1 MAGLTHGF
9 RPTSVKES
17 HASSQESERL
27 KLLTKILSP
36 SEGRPQGYEEFRRFE
51 SLITREFY
59 PHISNIGVRRSVE
72 VYAKLLGLLNELRD
86 LVYFPHLANK
96 NVIAV
101 CGAFSAGKSSF
112 LNSIFGVGRLLKTG
126 DDPTTAIPTYLTNGP
141 EETIRALNISN
152 HTQNLTRKEA
162 NSLTHLDNDNQSVD
176 GRIAYSRIL
185 KTLQIESPKMEW
197 KNIALL
203 DTPGYSKPHTGLNE
217 QDEKSDAEMA
227 RGELAKA
234 DYLIW
239 VVSVDDGTLHESSKE
254 FLKKA
259 KWKKKPELNLLINMA
274 DKKSPSELKSVYNQ
288 ICGDVAN
295 AGFKLMG
302 ASAYSSL
309 DSKVLLGDDPK
320 EWFRTID
327 DRRNFT
333 RTWRKDFLE
342 QLTKVRD
349 SCSQCEEQGRMYS
362 AVIRDAYLRLEESDV
377 NLSSKLEDVHNWLCE
392 LKDDNEEA
400 IRPLDLF
407 CSEVERQ
414 LDRLLTA
421 IGVADETAADSAADN
436 VGVVA
441 VYNGSN
447 YIQPDA
453 KLMALEPK
461 KRIVGRVAKY
471 SKFVG
476 CYVVTPVAT
485 SEVHQITIS
494 PKDLARNFTDPES
507 CFGVGKD
514 IELEVYEV
522 SPHQNKVTFI
532 AKPIREKI

>member
-9 RPTSVKES
+9 RPTSVKDS
-17 HASSQESERL
+17 QASSLESERL

-36 SEGRPQGYEEFRRFE
+36 AEGRPQGYEEFQRFE
-51 SLITREFY
+51 SLISKDFY
-59 PHISNIGVRRSVE
+59 LHISDIGMPGSVE
-72 VYAKLLGLLNELRD
+72 VYAELLNLLNELRD

-152 HTQNLTRKEA
+152 HTQYLTRKEA
-162 NSLTHLDNDNQSVD
+162 NSLTHLDNDKQCED

-185 KTLQIESPKMEW
+185 KTLQVESPKMEW
-197 KNIALL
+197 RNIALL

-227 RGELAKA
+227 QKELAKA

-259 KWKKKPELNLLINMA
+259 KWKRKPELYLLINMA
-274 DKKSPSELKSVYNQ
+274 DKKSPSERKSVYNQ
-288 ICGDVAN
+288 ICDDVAN
-295 AGFKLMG
+295 AGLRLMG

-309 DSKVLLGDDPK
+309 DAKVLLGDDPK
-320 EWFRTID
+320 EWFLTID
-327 DRRNFT
+327 GRRNFT
-333 RTWRKDFLE
+333 KTWRKCFME
-342 QLTKVRD
+342 QLAKVRN
-349 SCSQCEEQGRMYS
+349 SCARCKER
-362 AVIRDAYLRLEESDV
+362 AIVIRDASVMLDGIDPS
-377 NLSSKLEDVHNWLCE
+377 LSSRLADL
-392 LKDDNEEA
+392 LPD
-400 IRPLDLF
+400 IRKGEVALGPLDLF

-421 IGVADETAADSAADN
+421 IGIADETAADSAADA

-453 KLMALEPK
+453 KLLALEPK
-461 KRIVGRVAKY
+461 MRVVGKVAKY

-476 CYVVTPVAT
+476 CYIVTSAAT

-494 PKDLARNFTDPES
+494 PKDLSRNYTDPES

-532 AKPIREKI
+532 AKPKREKI

>member
-9 RPTSVKES
+9 RPTSATES
-17 HASSQESERL
+17 HASSLERERL
-27 KLLTKILSP
+27 KLLTRILSP
-36 SEGRPQGYEEFRRFE
+36 SEGRPQGYEEFQRFE
-51 SLITREFY
+51 SLVTKQFY
-59 PHISNIGVRRSVE
+59 HHVSDIGMPGSVK
-72 VYAKLLGLLNELRD
+72 VYANLLKLLNELRD
-86 LVYFPHLANK
+86 VVYFPHLANK

-126 DDPTTAIPTYLTNGP
+126 DDPTTAIPTYLTNGS

-152 HTQNLTRKEA
+152 HTKYLTRKEA
-162 NSLTHLDNDNQSVD
+162 NSLTHLDNDKQDED

-185 KTLQIESPKMEW
+185 KTLQVESPDMEW

-203 DTPGYSKPHTGLNE
+203 DTPGYSKPHAGLNE
-217 QDEKSDAEMA
+217 QDEKSDADMA
-227 RGELAKA
+227 RKELAKA

-254 FLKKA
+254 FLKRA
-259 KWKKKPELNLLINMA
+259 EWKKKPELYLLINMA
-274 DKKSPSELKSVYNQ
+274 DKKSPSELKSVYDQ
-288 ICGDVAN
+288 ICSDVAK

-302 ASAYSSL
+302 ASAYSSM
-309 DSKVLLGDDPK
+309 DSKVRLGDDPK
-320 EWFRTID
+320 QWFRIID
-327 DRRNFT
+327 GRRNFT
-333 RTWRKDFLE
+333 KTWRKDFMQ
-342 QLTKVRD
+342 QLTRVRD
-349 SCSQCEEQGRMYS
+349 FCAQCKERGQMYS
-362 AVIRDAYLRLEESDV
+362 TVVRDACVKLVGLDD
-377 NLSSKLEDVHNWLCE
+377 NLSSKMEDVHKRLCE
-392 LKDDNEEA
+392 WQQTNEEA

-414 LDRLLTA
+414 LDRLLAA
-421 IGVADETAADSAADN
+421 IGVADETAADSAADV

-461 KRIVGRVAKY
+461 MRVAGKVAKY
-471 SKFVG
+471 SKFIG
-476 CYVVTPVAT
+476 CYIVPSAAT
-485 SEVHQITIS
+485 SKVHQITIS
-494 PKDLARNFTDPES
+494 PKDLSRNYTDPES

-514 IELEVYEV
+514 VELEVYEV
-522 SPHQNKVTFI
+522 SPHQRKVTFI
-532 AKPIREKI
+532 AKPKM

>member
-17 HASSQESERL
+17 HASSLESERL

-51 SLITREFY
+51 SLIRKEFY
-59 PHISNIGVRRSVE
+59 LHISNIGMRGSVE
-72 VYAKLLGLLNELRD
+72 VYAKLLGLLDELKD

-96 NVIAV
+96 NVIAI

-112 LNSIFGVGRLLKTG
+112 LNSIFRVGRLLKTG

-152 HTQNLTRKEA
+152 HTQYLTRKEA

-185 KTLQIESPKMEW
+185 KRLQVESPEMEW

-203 DTPGYSKPHTGLNE
+203 DTPGYSKPHAGLNE

-227 RGELAKA
+227 QRELAKA

-259 KWKKKPELNLLINMA
+259 KWKKMPELYLLINMA
-274 DKKSPSELKSVYNQ
+274 DKKSPSELKAVYDQ
-288 ICGDVAN
+288 ICGDVVN
-295 AGFKLMG
+295 AGLKLMG

-309 DSKVLLGDDPK
+309 DSEVRLGDDPK
-320 EWFRTID
+320 DWFRAID
-327 DRRNFT
+327 GRRNFT
-333 RTWRKDFLE
+333 KTWRKDFLE

-349 SCSQCEEQGRMYS
+349 SCAQCKERGRMYS
-362 AVIRDAYLRLEESDV
+362 TVVRDACVILAGMDDH
-377 NLSSKLEDVHNWLCE
+377 LSSKMEEVHKSLC
-392 LKDDNEEA
+392 KWQQTNEEA
-400 IRPLDLF
+400 IRPLDVF

-421 IGVADETAADSAADN
+421 IGVADETAADSAADV

-441 VYNGSN
+441 VYNGAN

-453 KLMALEPK
+453 QLMSLEPK
-461 KRIVGRVAKY
+461 KRIVGKVAKY

-476 CYVVTPVAT
+476 CYIVTPAAT

-494 PKDLARNFTDPES
+494 PKDLARNYTDPES

-514 IELEVYEV
+514 IELDVYEV
-522 SPHQNKVTFI
+522 SPHQRKVTFI
-532 AKPIREKI
+532 AKPKR

>member
-9 RPTSVKES
+9 RPTSVTAS
-17 HASSQESERL
+17 HTSSLESERL

-36 SEGRPQGYEEFRRFE
+36 SEGHPQGYEEFQRFE
-51 SLITREFY
+51 SLIRKEFY
-59 PHISNIGVRRSVE
+59 LHISDIGMPGSVE
-72 VYAKLLGLLNELRD
+72 VYAELLGLLDELKD

-96 NVIAV
+96 NIIAI

-152 HTQNLTRKEA
+152 HTQYLTRKEA

-227 RGELAKA
+227 QRELAKA

-259 KWKKKPELNLLINMA
+259 KWKRKPELYLLINMA
-274 DKKSPSELKSVYNQ
+274 DKKSPSELKAVYDQ
-288 ICGDVAN
+288 ICGDVVN
-295 AGFKLMG
+295 AGLKLIG

-320 EWFRTID
+320 DWFRTID
-327 DRRNFT
+327 GRRNFT
-333 RTWRKDFLE
+333 KTWRTDFLE

-349 SCSQCEEQGRMYS
+349 FCAQCKERGRMYS
-362 AVIRDAYLRLEESDV
+362 SVIGEACLKLVGLDDK
-377 NLSSKLEDVHNWLCE
+377 LSSNIEDVHKSLC
-392 LKDDNEEA
+392 KWQQTNEEA
-400 IRPLDLF
+400 IRPLDIF

-421 IGVADETAADSAADN
+421 IGVADETAADSAADV

-441 VYNGSN
+441 VYNGAN

-453 KLMALEPK
+453 QLMALGPK
-461 KRIVGRVAKY
+461 KRIVGKVAKY

-476 CYVVTPVAT
+476 CYIVTPAAT

-494 PKDLARNFTDPES
+494 PKDLSRSYTDPES
-507 CFGVGKD
+507 CFGVGRG
-514 IELEVYEV
+514 IELVVYDV
-522 SPHQNKVTFI
+522 SPHQKKVTFI
-532 AKPIREKI
+532 AKPQK